1 MHSEF
6 SNCTRRGFLKAA
18 GIASVGSLGLSCLST
33 SSSGKDSARVGIYR
47 ADSYQGDLAGI
58 IKRGL
63 ADFPQLRLKDKR
75 VVLKPNL
82 VEYFDSHKVNTNPMM
97 VAAAVDA
104 FLSMGAREVII
115 AEGPGHRRDTE
126 ILLEQSG
133 LDQVIKSNKLKFVD
147 LNLDDTAPIKPPYN
161 LTILQQMYFP
171 KTILGADLVVSM
183 PKLKTHH
190 WVGVTLSLKN
200 LFGTVPSAI
209 YGWPKNVLHWRG
221 LDASIVDIYT
231 SLRPGFAIIDGI
243 EGMEG
248 NGPLA
253 GDTINSNVIIM
264 GNNLTAVD
272 ATATRVMGLRPEK
285 IDYLKLLADK
295 GEPFSQ
301 GQIQQ
306 VGESIR
312 SCKQSFKVL
321 PKFAGLKETIFSF

>member
-1 MHSEF
+1 MPSKF
-6 SNCTRRGFLKAA
+6 DNCSRRGFLKVA
-18 GIASVGSLGLSCLST
+18 GLAGLGAVATSCVSNST
-33 SSSGKDSARVGIYR
+33 TGKNSARVGIYR
-47 ADSYQGDLAGI
+47 ANSYQGDLAGI

-63 ADFPQLRLKDKR
+63 GDFPQLQIKDKR
-75 VVLKPNL
+75 IVLKPNL

-104 FLSMGAREVII
+104 FRSMGAREVII

-133 LDQVIKSNKLKFVD
+133 LDQVIKSEKLKFVD
-147 LNLDDTAPIKPPYN
+147 LNLDDTAPVKLPYN
-161 LTILQQMYFP
+161 LTILQQIYFP

-200 LFGTVPSAI
+200 MFGTVPSVI

-221 LDASIVDIYT
+221 LDASIVDINT
-231 SLRPGFAIIDGI
+231 SLKPGFAIVDGI

-272 ATATRVMGLRPEK
+272 ATSTRVMGLRPEK
-285 IDYLKLLADK
+285 VEYLRLMSEK

-301 GQIQQ
+301 SQIEQ
-306 VGESIR
+306 VGETIR
-312 SCKQSFKVL
+312 SCKQSFRVL
-321 PKFAGLKETIFSF
+321 PSLTN

>member
-1 MHSEF
+1 MPSEF
-6 SNCTRRGFLKAA
+6 DNCSRRSFLKIAGLAA
-18 GIASVGSLGLSCLST
+18 LGGATLSCLSK
-33 SSSGKDSARVGIYR
+33 SGKSSARVGIYR
-47 ADSYQGDLAGI
+47 ANSYQGDLTGI

-63 ADFPQLRLKDKR
+63 RDFPNLQIKDKR
-75 VVLKPNL
+75 IVLKPNL

-104 FLSMGAREVII
+104 FRSMGAREVIV

-133 LDQVIKSNKLKFVD
+133 LDQVIKSEKLKFVD
-147 LNLDDTAPIKPPYN
+147 LNLDDTAPIKLPYN

-200 LFGTVPSAI
+200 MFGTVPSVI

-221 LDASIVDIYT
+221 LDSSIVDINT
-231 SLRPGFAIIDGI
+231 AIKPGFAIVDGI

-253 GDTINSNVIIM
+253 GDTIKSNVIIM

-272 ATATRVMGLRPEK
+272 ATATRVMGMRPEK
-285 IDYLKLLADK
+285 VDYLKIMADK
-295 GEPFSQ
+295 GEPLST
-301 GQIQQ
+301 GQIEQI
-306 VGESIR
+306 GETIR

-321 PKFAGLKETIFSF
+321 PKFNDLKETLFSF